1 MPLPADVVVAVVMV
15 VGVVMVTRV
24 VLPLA
29 LVGAAPPKFSSM
41 QNAKLSMSWQD
52 GPRIGF

>member
-24 VLPLA
+24 VLPLE

-41 QNAKLSMSWQD
+41 QNAKSLMSLQD
-52 GPRIGF
+52 GPTIGF

>member
-24 VLPLA
+24 VQPLA

>member
-15 VGVVMVTRV
+15 VGVIMVTRV

-29 LVGAAPPKFSSM
+29 LVGATPPKFSSM
-41 QNAKLSMSWQD
+41 QNAKLVMSWQD